1 MWVVLVCCAFA
12 CYIQSW
18 FRFAGSL
25 VQGWFSVGSDLGQ
38 VWFRFGSSLFQVW
51 FRFGSG
57 LVHVL
62 WSIGSTGSFRPGG
75 HARQTWFPHVWEIIL
90 CAVRVC
96 CAFAC

>member
-1 MWVVLVCCAFA
+1 MWVVPVCCAFA

-18 FRFAGSL
+18 FRFAVSL
-25 VQGWFSVGSDLGQ
+25 VKGWFSVGSDLGQ

-62 WSIGSTGSFRPGG
+62 WSIGSTGPSGLEGLLDKHGFHMYGKIVP
-75 HARQTWFPHVWEIIL
+75 
-90 CAVRVC
+90 
-96 CAFAC
+96 